1 MTKMNLPMKQN
12 HGQREK
18 NGACQRG
25 GNLGRGGVGAVVNGC
40 KLLYK
45 EWINKKILLYSVE
58 K

>member
-1 MTKMNLPMKQN
+1 MKQN